1 MVYTNLLGQ
10 SRVGVRNGSAISANL
25 VTSGLILHLDSGNSS
40 SYSGTGTTWTDLSGN
55 GRNATLYNGSSYS
68 SLDGGKIVFDGI
80 DDYAEVSNP
89 PMFGSGDFSVE
100 VWFKRKESTLYWD
113 GSYLIS
119 KWSSGANAYWNEW
132 SLGFGDSQSSSYGNN
147 LNFSLEAQGGG
158 FYGITSDEILINTWY
173 QAVIVR
179 EGGTLK
185 MYINGTLRTTST
197 PSISYYGALGTKSIN
212 PAGRKLRINR
222 QDNTDSL
229 QGNIEVPIVRI
240 YNKALTLLEVGQN
253 YLNNKGRFGMLDNPQ
268 ILNNLILDI
277 NPSLYVANSPTL
289 INPAN
294 VGNNI
299 KVWGNETDSTS
310 APIWNKKWFTFDG
323 INDYL
328 EIKDAKPFMFGTQ
341 SFSIST
347 WAKMKTANF
356 GWNGGLFTKW
366 FTGASPG
373 SNNWST
379 GMVDYSV
386 LRPVFGIDSNGT
398 FYSVSSPDNLSIN
411 VWYHVVAVRD
421 SVSLKIY
428 VDGVL
433 KGTNS
438 PTGFSSRSITNYI
451 QPLYI
456 GKVGVGSN
464 SLMDSGRSQIYNKAL
479 TFDEISSLY
488 NTQKTD
494 FIISSGLQLYIDP
507 SLNSSYISG
516 LNVNDISGNG
526 LVGVLTNG
534 VGFTA
539 SNEGSF
545 TFDGVNDYITIPD
558 SATNRFGNK
567 FSMSLSFYWDGVSKT
582 NNNLFSKRNAEPYN
596 SYTITINNGDPYN
609 GGTGRTLMFFTRPDQ
624 GSGNVLFPNAGTLD
638 SVLLYDLGTT
648 PKNVHATV
656 TIDSNSQKLYIN
668 GTLVSSI
675 STDLTNKTFNITGR
689 QVVLGATRDNGTGY
703 FNYANTRIYS
713 AQLYN
718 RTLTSTDV
726 QHNFEVLRTRLGL

>member
-1 MVYTNLLGQ
+1 MANYNNNLGQ
-10 SRVGVRNGSAISANL
+10 TRLGWRVQTSAVISANL

-40 SYSGTGTTWTDLSGN
+40 SYSGSGTTWTDLSGN
-55 GRNATLYNGSSYS
+55 NRNATLINGPQYS
-68 SLDGGKIVFDGI
+68 SVDGGKIVFDGI

-100 VWFKRKESTLYWD
+100 VWFKRKESTLTWD

-119 KWSSGANAYWNEW
+119 KWSSGANAAWNEW
-132 SLGFGDSQSSSYGNN
+132 GLGFGDLQGSSYGNN

-299 KVWGNETDSTS
+299 KVWGNETDPTS

-347 WAKMKTANF
+347 WTKMKTANF
-356 GWNGGLFTKW
+356 GWNGSFLTKW

-373 SNNWST
+373 SNNWAT
-379 GMVDYSV
+379 GMADYSV
-386 LRPVFGIDSNGT
+386 LKPSFNIDSNGT

-411 VWYHVVAVRD
+411 VWYHVVAIRD

-428 VDGVL
+428 VNGVL

-438 PTGFSSRSITNYI
+438 PAGFATRAITSTI
-451 QPLYI
+451 QSLFI

-464 SLMDSGRSQIYNKAL
+464 SLMDSGRTQLYNKAL
-479 TFDEISSLY
+479 SESEILSLY

-494 FIISSGLQLYIDP
+494 FIITNGLQYYIDAY
-507 SLNSSYISG
+507 LNSSYTSG
-516 LNVNDISGNG
+516 TGVTDISGNG
-526 LVGVLTNG
+526 RSGTLTNG
-534 VGFTA
+534 TYYNSGTA
-539 SNEGSF
+539 SAGGAF
-545 TFDGVNDYITIPD
+545 VFDGVNDYIQTNYNHNLAAGANFTANVWVNGRSY
-558 SATNRFGNK
+558 SASGN
-567 FSMSLSFYWDGVSKT
+567 SLVVSNYNGT
-582 NNNLFSKRNAEPYN
+582 PGPYN
-596 SYTITINNGDPYN
+596 
-609 GGTGRTLMFFTRPDQ
+609 
-624 GSGNVLFPNAGTLD
+624 
-638 SVLLYDLGTT
+638 
-648 PKNVHATV
+648 
-656 TIDSNSQKLYIN
+656 LYILN
-668 GTLVSSI
+668 SG
-675 STDLTNKTFNITGR
+675 KF
-689 QVVLGATRDNGTGY
+689 LGWTRDNNDNLIYISSTTTITDKWYYLTYRKQGNTFSLFVNGVLEASATANLGAITPNNNIVIGQQNTY
-703 FNYANTRIYS
+703 FGQPYLGKIGEVH
-713 AQLYN
+713 LYN
-718 RTLTSTDV
+718 VALSDSEILHNFTSTR
-726 QHNFEVLRTRLGL
+726 NRYGI

>member
-1 MVYTNLLGQ
+1 M
-10 SRVGVRNGSAISANL
+10 
-25 VTSGLILHLDSGNSS
+25 LHLDTRNSS
-40 SYSGTGTTWTDLSGN
+40 SYSGSGTTWTDLSGN
-55 GRNATLYNGSSYS
+55 GRNATLINGPVYS
-68 SLDGGKIVFDGI
+68 SVDGGKIVFDGI

-119 KWSSGANAYWNEW
+119 KWSSGANAGWNEW
-132 SLGFGDSQSSSYGNN
+132 SLGFGDSQSSSQGNN

-173 QAVIVR
+173 QSVIVR

-185 MYINGTLRTTST
+185 TYINGTLRTTST

-289 INPAN
+289 INTAN

-347 WAKMKTANF
+347 WTKMKTANF
-356 GWNGGLFTKW
+356 GWNSGFFTKW

-373 SNNWST
+373 NNNWSM
-379 GMVDYSV
+379 GMADYNV
-386 LRPVFGIDSNGT
+386 LRPGFGIDSSGT
-398 FYSVSSPDNLSIN
+398 FYSVSSPDTISTN
-411 VWYHVVAVRD
+411 VWYHVVAIRD

-428 VDGVL
+428 VNGVL

-438 PTGFSSRSITNYI
+438 PAGFATRAITSTI
-451 QPLYI
+451 QSLFI
-456 GKVGVGSN
+456 GKIGAGAN
-464 SLMDSGRSQIYNKAL
+464 ALIDSGRSQIYNKAL
-479 TFDEISSLY
+479 SDSEILSLY

-494 FIISSGLQLYIDP
+494 FIISSGLQLYIDAY
-507 SLNSSYISG
+507 LNSSYTSG
-516 LNVNDISGNG
+516 TGVNDISGNG
-526 LVGVLTNG
+526 RYGTLTNG
-534 VGFTA
+534 AYYNSGTA
-539 SNEGSF
+539 SAGGAF
-545 TFDGVNDYITIPD
+545 VFDGVNDYIQTNYNHNLAAGANFTVNVWANGRSY
-558 SATNRFGNK
+558 SANDNSIIISNYNGTP
-567 FSMSLSFYWDGVSKT
+567 
-582 NNNLFSKRNAEPYN
+582 APYN
-596 SYTITINNGDPYN
+596 LYAHKNG
-609 GGTGRTLMFFTRPDQ
+609 
-624 GSGNVLFPNAGTLD
+624 
-638 SVLLYDLGTT
+638 
-648 PKNVHATV
+648 
-656 TIDSNSQKLYIN
+656 KLAC
-668 GTLVSSI
+668 TS
-675 STDLTNKTFNITGR
+675 
-689 QVVLGATRDNGTGY
+689 RDNNDISIT
-703 FNYANTRIYS
+703 
-713 AQLYN
+713 L
-718 RTLTSTDV
+718 LTSTTTIVDKWCYLTYRKQGNTFSLFV
-726 QHNFEVLRTRLGL
+726 NGVLEASTTANLGAITPNNNIVIGQQNTYFGQPYLGKVGEVHLYNVALSDADIQHNFTSTRSRYGV

>member
-10 SRVGVRNGSAISANL
+10 SRVGVRNGSALSANL

-119 KWSSGANAYWNEW
+119 KWSSGANAGWNEW
-132 SLGFGDSQSSSYGNN
+132 GLGFGDSQSSSYGNN

-277 NPSLYVANSPTL
+277 NPSLYVTNSPTL

-299 KVWGNETDSTS
+299 KVWGNETDPTS

-347 WAKMKTANF
+347 WTKMKTANF
-356 GWNGGLFTKW
+356 GWNGSFLTKW

-373 SNNWST
+373 SNNWAT
-379 GMVDYSV
+379 GMADYSV
-386 LRPVFGIDSNGT
+386 LKPSFNIDSNGT

-411 VWYHVVAVRD
+411 VWYHVVAIRD

-464 SLMDSGRSQIYNKAL
+464 SLMDSGRTQLYNKAL

-507 SLNSSYISG
+507 SLNSSYTSG
-516 LNVNDISGNG
+516 TGVTDISGNG
-526 LVGVLTNG
+526 RSGTLTNG
-534 VGFTA
+534 TYYNSGTA
-539 SNEGSF
+539 SAGGAF
-545 TFDGVNDYITIPD
+545 VFDGVNDYIQTNYNHNLAAGD
-558 SATNRFGNK
+558 NFTANVWVNGRSYSASGNSLVVSNYNGTPGPYNLYILNSGK
-567 FSMSLSFYWDGVSKT
+567 FLGWTRDN
-582 NNNLFSKRNAEPYN
+582 NNNLIYIS
-596 SYTITINNGDPYN
+596 STTTITDKWYYL
-609 GGTGRTLMFFTRPDQ
+609 TYKKQ
-624 GSGNVLFPNAGTLD
+624 GSTFSLYVNGVLEASDTAN
-638 SVLLYDLGTT
+638 
-648 PKNVHATV
+648 
-656 TIDSNSQKLYIN
+656 
-668 GTLVSSI
+668 
-675 STDLTNKTFNITGR
+675 
-689 QVVLGATRDNGTGY
+689 LGAITPNNNIVIGQQNIY
-703 FNYANTRIYS
+703 FGQPYLGKVGEVH
-713 AQLYN
+713 LYN
-718 RTLTSTDV
+718 VALSDSEILHNFTST
-726 QHNFEVLRTRLGL
+726 RSRYGI

>member
-1 MVYTNLLGQ
+1 MAYSNLLGQ
-10 SRVGVRNGSAISANL
+10 IRVGVRPVVQQTIQASL

-40 SYSGTGTTWTDLSGN
+40 SYSGSGTTWADLSGN
-55 GRNATLYNGSSYS
+55 NRNATLINGPQYS
-68 SLDGGKIVFDGI
+68 SVDGGKIVFDGI

-100 VWFKRKESTLYWD
+100 VWFKRKESTLTWD

-119 KWSSGANAYWNEW
+119 KWSSGANATWNEW
-132 SLGFGDSQSSSYGNN
+132 SLGFGDSQGSSHGNN

-158 FYGITSDEILINTWY
+158 FYGIVSDEILINTWY

-197 PSISYYGALGTKSIN
+197 PSISYYGDLGTKSIN

-299 KVWGNETDSTS
+299 KVWGNETDPTS

-347 WAKMKTANF
+347 WTKMKTANF
-356 GWNGGLFTKW
+356 GWNGSFLTKW

-373 SNNWST
+373 SNNWAT
-379 GMVDYSV
+379 GMADYNV
-386 LRPVFGIDSNGT
+386 LKPSFNIDSN
-398 FYSVSSPDNLSIN
+398 V
-411 VWYHVVAVRD
+411 
-421 SVSLKIY
+421 
-428 VDGVL
+428 
-433 KGTNS
+433 
-438 PTGFSSRSITNYI
+438 
-451 QPLYI
+451 
-456 GKVGVGSN
+456 
-464 SLMDSGRSQIYNKAL
+464 
-479 TFDEISSLY
+479 
-488 NTQKTD
+488 
-494 FIISSGLQLYIDP
+494 
-507 SLNSSYISG
+507 
-516 LNVNDISGNG
+516 
-526 LVGVLTNG
+526 
-534 VGFTA
+534 
-539 SNEGSF
+539 
-545 TFDGVNDYITIPD
+545 
-558 SATNRFGNK
+558 
-567 FSMSLSFYWDGVSKT
+567 
-582 NNNLFSKRNAEPYN
+582 
-596 SYTITINNGDPYN
+596 
-609 GGTGRTLMFFTRPDQ
+609 
-624 GSGNVLFPNAGTLD
+624 
-638 SVLLYDLGTT
+638 
-648 PKNVHATV
+648 
-656 TIDSNSQKLYIN
+656 
-668 GTLVSSI
+668 
-675 STDLTNKTFNITGR
+675 
-689 QVVLGATRDNGTGY
+689 
-703 FNYANTRIYS
+703 
-713 AQLYN
+713 
-718 RTLTSTDV
+718 
-726 QHNFEVLRTRLGL
+726 

>member
-10 SRVGVRNGSAISANL
+10 SRVGIRNRAVISANL

-40 SYSGTGTTWTDLSGN
+40 SYSGSGTTWNDLSGN
-55 GRNATLYNGSSYS
+55 NRNATLINGPVYS
-68 SLDGGKIVFDGI
+68 SLDGGKIMFDGI
-80 DDYAEVSNP
+80 NDYAEISNP
-89 PMFGSGDFSVE
+89 PSFGSGDFSVE
-100 VWFKRKESTLYWD
+100 VWFKRKESTLTWD

-119 KWSSGANAYWNEW
+119 KWSSGANAAWNEW
-132 SLGFGDSQSSSYGNN
+132 GLGFGDSQGSSHGNN

-197 PSISYYGALGTKSIN
+197 PSISIYGALGTKSIN

-222 QDNTDSL
+222 QDNNDSL

-253 YLNNKGRFGMLDNPQ
+253 YLNNKGRFGMEDNPQ

-323 INDYL
+323 VNDYL
-328 EIKDAKPFMFGTQ
+328 EIKDAKPYMFGTQ

-347 WAKMKTANF
+347 WTKMKTVNF
-356 GWNGGLFTKW
+356 GWNGSFVTKW
-366 FTGASPG
+366 NTGASAG
-373 SNNWST
+373 SNNWAM
-379 GMVDYSV
+379 GMADYSV
-386 LRPVFGIDSNGT
+386 LKPNFSIDSNGT
-398 FYSVSSPDNLSIN
+398 FYGVSSPDTISIN
-411 VWYHVVAVRD
+411 TWYHFVAVRD

-428 VDGVL
+428 VNGVL

-438 PTGFSSRSITNYI
+438 PAGFASRSVTSNI

-456 GKVGVGSN
+456 GKVGVGAN
-464 SLMDSGRSQIYNKAL
+464 ALMDSGRTQIYNKAL
-479 TFDEISSLY
+479 TNTEILSLY
-488 NTQKTD
+488 NAQKTD
-494 FIISSGLQLYIDP
+494 FIITNGLQFYIDA
-507 SLNSSYISG
+507 SLPSSYTSG
-516 LNVNDISGNG
+516 TGVNDISGNG
-526 LVGVLTNG
+526 RVSSLNS

-539 SNEGSF
+539 SNGGAFTFTGNTSAYISTNYTQNVPAGSSF
-545 TFDGVNDYITIPD
+545 TVGVWVNGQSYSP
-558 SATNRFGNK
+558 S
-567 FSMSLSFYWDGVSKT
+567 
-582 NNNLFSKRNAEPYN
+582 N
-596 SYTITINNGDPYN
+596 SSVVASNYN
-609 GGTGRTLMFFTRPDQ
+609 G
-624 GSGNVLFPNAGTLD
+624 
-638 SVLLYDLGTT
+638 T
-648 PKNVHATV
+648 PTAWN
-656 TIDSNSQKLYIN
+656 LYIN
-668 GTLVSSI
+668 GAGKFIAV
-675 STDLTNKTFNITGR
+675 
-689 QVVLGATRDNGTGY
+689 TRDNSDTM
-703 FNYANTRIYS
+703 TKV
-713 AQLYN
+713 
-718 RTLTSTDV
+718 LTSTTTVSNNWKYLVYRKNGNVFSIFVNGV
-726 QHNFEVLRTRLGL
+726 QEDTQTITLGSINVNNTLRFGNYIYNDQPLVGKIGETHVYNLALSDSEILHNFTATRSRYGI

>member
-10 SRVGVRNGSAISANL
+10 SRVGVRNRDVISANL

-55 GRNATLYNGSSYS
+55 GRNTTLYNGSSYS

-299 KVWGNETDSTS
+299 KVWGNETDPTS

-347 WAKMKTANF
+347 WTKMKTANF
-356 GWNGGLFTKW
+356 GWNGGLVNKW

-373 SNNWST
+373 ANNWAT
-379 GMVDYSV
+379 GMADYNV
-386 LRPVFGIDSNGT
+386 LKPSFSIDSNGT

-488 NTQKTD
+488 NTQSLD
-494 FIISSGLQLYIDP
+494 FIKSSGLVFHVDP
-507 SLNSSYISG
+507 YYPSSYSG
-516 LNVNDISGNG
+516 TGTRIYDISGSG
-526 LVGVLTNG
+526 YYGDFTNG
-534 VGFTA
+534 AVYATA
-539 SNEGSF
+539 SNGVVR
-545 TFDGVNDYITIPD
+545 FDGVDDYINTNVQYSVPAGGNFTIGVWFKGVGHLNTTNDVLVMNYSGTPVGWAIYQGMNGKFLAFSRDNNSND
-558 SATNRFGNK
+558 STYLYSTTTTNTNQWFYGVYKKSGNT
-567 FSMSLSFYWDGVSKT
+567 FSLYVNGVLETTSTSNLGAITIT
-582 NNNLFSKRNAEPYN
+582 NNMRIGNHPSV
-596 SYTITINNGDPYN
+596 SQPYN
-609 GGTGRTLMFFTRPDQ
+609 G
-624 GSGNVLFPNAGTLD
+624 SIGNV
-638 SVLLYDLGTT
+638 
-648 PKNVHATV
+648 
-656 TIDSNSQKLYIN
+656 
-668 GTLVSSI
+668 
-675 STDLTNKTFNITGR
+675 
-689 QVVLGATRDNGTGY
+689 QV
-703 FNYANTRIYS
+703 
-713 AQLYN
+713 YN
-718 RTLTSTDV
+718 RSLTDSEIL
-726 QHNFEVLRTRLGL
+726 HNFNSSKSRFGL